1 MRVEKDYRFTAE
13 DGEASL
19 RDLFGGRSQ
28 LLVVYHFMFDP
39 DWDEDCPSYSGVTDG
54 FAGSGPHFEHH
65 DVAFVV
71 VSRAP
76 LDKLVAY
83 KRRMGWDLRWVS
95 SLGSSFNY
103 DFHVTI
109 DPAVAPVEHNYKDQ
123 AQLEAANV
131 AWRDW
136 SGEQPGMSAF
146 ARDGDDVFHTYSA
159 YSRGFDGC
167 GRWGSGWT
175 LCRWAAMK
183 ATGGPIA
190 EPAHRQLDRRSRSP
204 NISCSRE
211 RGDGA
216 GANRGTADGG
226 TAGRRAAARRDQAE
240 VGRQDR
246 RLRCRGPPL
255 RLRPTAEGRAV
266 GGNGADSE
274 RRAAGDRRHYER
286 DPAAP
291 AGHDRCRRPGGH
303 RRRSGARADEP

>member
-83 KRRMGWDLRWVS
+83 KRRMGWNFRWVS

-204 NISCSRE
+204 NIS
-211 RGDGA
+211 
-216 GANRGTADGG
+216 
-226 TAGRRAAARRDQAE
+226 AAVSE
-240 VGRQDR
+240 EMEPEPTVGQ
-246 RLRCRGPPL
+246 
-255 RLRPTAEGRAV
+255 PTAEQPGAEQPPAGTKLKSAARIAAFDVV
-266 GGNGADSE
+266 GPLFAYALL
-274 RRAAGDRRHYER
+274 RRAGLSAVTALILSGVL
-286 DPAAP
+286 PAIGVTTNAIQ
-291 AGHDRCRRPGGH
+291 
-303 RRRSGARADEP
+303 RRRWT